1 MTLVLNHA
9 LPILLLFSLLLG
21 SCASP
26 PAAPVPPP
34 PPASPSPLWTD
45 AERAG
50 CVTFWNRPGRMRVS
64 LASARATLTPEAS
77 VWFSALGHALRTAPP
92 AEAAAW
98 KAWAD
103 AKLAHDRWDAAQL
116 AGASPADPEPAL
128 PGLIP
133 AALLRA
139 AGDPP
144 PLSAALVPKRY
155 TITLGDGPPLTY
167 VAPIAVSPR
176 YPSYRSAEGVIS
188 GGASLK
194 EMPAE
199 ELDGLM
205 RAAGLTPFEAHVIG
219 AVSRLE
225 GGFDAVNTYD
235 TGFVSVGFIQFITAA
250 GGDGSLTGVLA
261 TEKANAPAD
270 FARDFHVR
278 GIDVTPGGL
287 YAALDPATGAELT
300 GADAVQKTIHDPRLV
315 AVFQAAG
322 RRSAAFRIAQ
332 IQTAKRGYYPAD
344 DPISVTLP
352 GGATLRGRV
361 GDVLRSEAGLATAF
375 DRKVNTGHA
384 APEVA
389 AAVASVMAAHGLMT
403 LSDVVPYEREVI
415 TLLKYRADFLADKSL
430 TQPPIPPPDAKG
442 LTGQS

>member
-1 MTLVLNHA
+1 MTLALKHA
-9 LPILLLFSLLLG
+9 LPVFLLLSLALS
-21 SCASP
+21 SCASRPAAPP
-26 PAAPVPPP
+26 PAAPAA
-34 PPASPSPLWTD
+34 PAPPLWTD
-45 AERAG
+45 AERAE
-50 CVTFWNRPGRMRVS
+50 CVTFWSRPGRMRVS
-64 LASARATLTPEAS
+64 FAPPRATLTPEAS
-77 VWFSALGHALRTAPP
+77 VWFSAWGRALRTAPP
-92 AEAAAW
+92 AEAVAW
-98 KAWAD
+98 KTWTD
-103 AKLAHDRWDAAQL
+103 AKFAHDRWEAAQL
-116 AGASPADPEPAL
+116 AGASPADPEPPL

-155 TITLGDGPPLTY
+155 VISLDDGPPLTY

-194 EMPAE
+194 GMPTGA
-199 ELDGLM
+199 LDGLM
-205 RAAGLTPFEAHVIG
+205 RAAGLTPFEAHVVG

-250 GGDGSLTGVLA
+250 GGDGSLASVLA
-261 TEKANAPAD
+261 AEKANAPTD

-287 YAALDPATGAELT
+287 YAALNPATGAELT
-300 GADAVQKTIHDPRLV
+300 GPEAVQKTIHDPRLV

-322 RRSAAFRIAQ
+322 RSSMAFRIAQ
-332 IQTAKRGYYPAD
+332 IQTAKRGYYPAA
-344 DPISVTLP
+344 DPITVRLP
-352 GGATLRGRV
+352 GGATLTGHI
-361 GDVLRSEAGLATAF
+361 GDVLRSEAGMATAF

-389 AAVASVMAAHGLMT
+389 AAVASVMAAHELTT
-403 LSDVVPYEREVI
+403 LADVAPYEREVI
-415 TLLKYRADFLADKSL
+415 TALKYRADFLADKTL
-430 TQPPIPPPDAKG
+430 TQPPVLPDHAPAH
-442 LTGQS
+442 

>member
-1 MTLVLNHA
+1 MTLALKHA
-9 LPILLLFSLLLG
+9 LPVFLLLSLALS
-21 SCASP
+21 SCASRPAAPP
-26 PAAPVPPP
+26 PAAPAA
-34 PPASPSPLWTD
+34 PAPPLWTD
-45 AERAG
+45 AERAE
-50 CVTFWNRPGRMRVS
+50 CVTFWSRPGRMRVS
-64 LASARATLTPEAS
+64 FAPPRATLTPEAS
-77 VWFSALGHALRTAPP
+77 VWFSALGRALRTAPP
-92 AEAAAW
+92 AEAVAW
-98 KAWAD
+98 KTWTD
-103 AKLAHDRWDAAQL
+103 AKFAHDRWEAAQV
-116 AGASPADPEPAL
+116 AGASPADPELPL

-155 TITLGDGPPLTY
+155 VISLDNGPPLIY

-194 EMPAE
+194 GMPAG

-205 RAAGLTPFEAHVIG
+205 RAAGLTPFEAHVVG

-250 GGDGSLTGVLA
+250 GGDGSLASVLA
-261 TEKANAPAD
+261 AEKANAPAD

-287 YAALDPATGAELT
+287 FAALNPATGAELT
-300 GADAVQKTIHDPRLV
+300 GPEAVQKTIHDPRLV

-322 RRSAAFRIAQ
+322 RSSMAFRIAQ
-332 IQTAKRGYYPAD
+332 IQTAKRGYYPAA
-344 DPISVTLP
+344 DPITVTLP
-352 GGATLRGRV
+352 GGATLTGRI
-361 GDVLRSEAGLATAF
+361 GDVLRSEAGMATAF

-389 AAVASVMAAHGLMT
+389 AAAASVMAAHSLTT
-403 LSDVVPYEREVI
+403 LSDVAPYEREVI
-415 TLLKYRADFLADKSL
+415 TALKYRADFLADKTL
-430 TQPPIPPPDAKG
+430 TQPSVLPDHAPAH
-442 LTGQS
+442 

>member
-1 MTLVLNHA
+1 MTLALKPA
-9 LPILLLFSLLLG
+9 LPLFLLLSLALS
-21 SCASP
+21 SCASRSAPPAAPLASP
-26 PAAPVPPP
+26 PAP
-34 PPASPSPLWTD
+34 PLWTD
-45 AERAG
+45 AERAA
-50 CVTFWNRPGRMRVS
+50 CVTFWSRTGRMRVS
-64 LASARATLTPEAS
+64 FAPPRATLTPEAS
-77 VWFSALGHALRTAPP
+77 VWFSAFNRALRTASP

-98 KAWAD
+98 RAWVEL
-103 AKLAHDRWDAAQL
+103 KFAHDRWEAGQI
-116 AGASPADPEPAL
+116 AGASPAALEPAS
-128 PGLIP
+128 PGLVP

-144 PLSAALVPKRY
+144 PLAAALVPKRY
-155 TITLGDGPPLTY
+155 TIALDDGPPLTY
-167 VAPIAVSPR
+167 VAPIAISPR

-188 GGASLK
+188 GGAALK
-194 EMPAE
+194 GMPAG

-205 RAAGLTPFEAHVIG
+205 RAAGLTPFEAHVVG

-250 GGDGSLTGVLA
+250 GGDGSLASVLA
-261 TEKANAPAD
+261 AEKANAPAD

-287 YAALDPATGAELT
+287 FAVLDPATGAELA
-300 GADAVQKTIHDPRLV
+300 GPEAVGKTIRDPRLA

-332 IQTAKRGYYPAD
+332 IQIAKRGYYPAA

-352 GGATLRGRV
+352 NGATLTGRV
-361 GDVLRSEAGLATAF
+361 GDVLRSEAGMATAF

-389 AAVASVMAAHGLMT
+389 AAVASVMAAHHLTT
-403 LSDVVPYEREVI
+403 LSDTAPYEREVI
-415 TLLKYRADFLADKSL
+415 AAFKYRADFLADKTL
-430 TQPPIPPPDAKG
+430 TQPPAPPPGNKDADG
-442 LTGQS
+442 